1 MANNQWTNRTEVRSE
16 TSNRV
21 YVISQHAEKRHWGC
35 SCPGW
40 RRHRR
45 CKHLERLGLPGGES
59 PFEVDG
65 DRGKK
70 KGFLE
75 GYETYDDAAGHGH
88 PAEWRK
94 AFAGRMGLE
103 EARSTLGL
111 ASHAGWDEVRE
122 AVHLAATE
130 RVARLAGDYE
140 AAVRDFDGTGLVV
153 EKAEAVKAAK
163 FRLEAYAA
171 YLSEQQRALEAE
183 AARITGTLLSRIEAM

>member
-1 MANNQWTNRTEVRSE
+1 MSNDQWTNRTEVRSE

-21 YVISQHAEKRHWGC
+21 YVVSQHAEKRYWGC

-59 PFEVDG
+59 PFEVEG
-65 DRGKK
+65 GHGKK

-103 EARSTLGL
+103 EARGTLGL
-111 ASHAGWDEVRE
+111 ASHAGWDEVRK
-122 AVHLAATE
+122 AFHLAATE
-130 RVARLAGDYE
+130 CVARLAGDYE
-140 AAVRDFDGTGLVV
+140 AAVRDFDGTGQVQ

-171 YLSEQQRALEAE
+171 YLSEQQRTLEAE